1 MSPAVSK
8 RKRGSNCPICGS
20 RLREGQVRRCESCRK
35 VVCMKCFD
43 MDNGVCR
50 KCLEKYDLD
59 GPSPD
64 YIA

>member
-1 MSPAVSK
+1 
-8 RKRGSNCPICGS
+8 
-20 RLREGQVRRCESCRK
+20 
-35 VVCMKCFD
+35 MKCFD
-43 MDNGVCR
+43 MDMGVCR